1 MKKMINFI
9 IYEDEDKMS
18 NIYKDIIHNF
28 FGNKQQCYKIIEFKK
43 YKPNLVDEINK
54 IEGKKIFLF
63 DIEVPGKTGL
73 ELAREIRNSGDWSS
87 PLIMITT
94 YEHLKTEGFDG
105 KMLML
110 DFISKKDNMIENLKS
125 SIMTAYKIISSYKTF
140 SFKQKGEIFQV
151 LYDSILY
158 IEKNLNDNY
167 VTIVTKYDSITI
179 KGSINNITNYLIED
193 PRFMKIHRSC
203 IVNLLNIKSYD
214 ITNNIIKFE
223 NKHTNLISRTMK
235 KELKQKLCEYQ
246 LSL

>member
-1 MKKMINFI
+1 MINFI

-18 NIYKDIIHNF
+18 NIYKDAIHYF

-43 YKPNLVDEINK
+43 YKNNLIEEINK
-54 IEGKKIFLF
+54 IEGKKIFIL

-73 ELAREIRNSGDWSS
+73 ELAREIRDSGDWLS
-87 PLIMITT
+87 PLIVITT
-94 YEHLKTEGFDG
+94 YEHLKTEGLNG

-110 DFISKKDNMIENLKS
+110 DFISKKDNMIDNLKS
-125 SIMTAYKIISSYKTF
+125 AIMTAYRIIASYKTI
-140 SFKQKGEIFQV
+140 SFKQKGEIFQI

-193 PRFMKIHRSC
+193 PRFMKTHRSC

-223 NKHTNLISRTMK
+223 TKSIGLVSRNKK